1 MMDSTPNFT
10 PRAQEALKNSRDL
23 AIDYRSKLVGVDH
36 LLLGL
41 VSQGR
46 GLLREIFDVSGHSI
60 DEFSELVSECI
71 PKGKSKSNGV
81 SFSEEFKAILAIAYE
96 SAQSLN
102 QSYVGT
108 EHLLIAIIKYNS
120 PDTEFIFRESGV
132 NQQSLSIA
140 IKAHLLESSEIG
152 SSLRAEIEPEEESS
166 PMAINPQNSSQKNQK
181 SNSSLDSYAINY
193 NELAIDD
200 KFDKVICRESQLAEI
215 TEILCRKSK
224 NNPIL
229 LGQPGIGKT
238 ALVEGLARSIVK
250 SECSE
255 HLLGH
260 TIYGLDLAS
269 MIAGTK
275 YRGQFEERL
284 KNVINELKE
293 LPNLIL
299 FIDEMHT
306 LVGAGSAEGSM
317 DAANILKPMLARG
330 EIRCIG
336 ATTFEEYKKN
346 IEKDG
351 ALARRFQPVNA
362 NEPSKEE
369 CRKILEGIASSY
381 EGFHGVK
388 YSKQALDLCVDLSVK
403 YINDR
408 YLPDKA
414 IDLMDQAGSRVKI
427 HNFKRPQ
434 KAKELEEKL
443 EKLMIQEDKCK
454 TKKTKKSL
462 LDKQD
467 LVFIEYKKVIEK
479 WSKQNR
485 SQEHTVSSDDIHHV
499 VSKKIG
505 VPVDQ
510 ISQTGES
517 QYLQLETELN
527 KLIIGQEG
535 AIKSICKA
543 LIRNRAGLKDENKPI
558 GSFLMLGPSG
568 IGKTYTAKLLAEKLF
583 GSKDNF
589 IHISMTE
596 YSESHTGSKLI
607 GTAPGYVGFE
617 TSGQLTEKV
626 RKHPYSVVLFDEI
639 EKAHE
644 NVIQT
649 LLQILDEGIIKD
661 NIGREINFQNCVV
674 MMTGNIGSEIA
685 KGKTGVGFAAASQ
698 SNNSEEIKDKVK
710 KEALKKLSPEFL
722 NRLDE
727 LIVFNN
733 FKDDNLLNIIDLHLR
748 DLKAKLKK
756 RGITFFINKSAK
768 TKLFDQVAEIND
780 GARPIDRIIQNSI
793 TNPLSENLLANSG
806 ENFSKIKVSFT
817 KEEFNFKFE

>member
-23 AIDYRSKLVGVDH
+23 AIDYRSKSVGVDH

-46 GLLREIFDVSGHSI
+46 GLLREIFDVSGYSI
-60 DEFSELVSECI
+60 DEFSDSIAESLT
-71 PKGKSKSNGV
+71 KGKSKPKEVN
-81 SFSEEFKAILAIAYE
+81 FSEEFKAILAIAFE
-96 SAQSLN
+96 SASSLN

-120 PDTEFIFRESGV
+120 PDTEYLFRESGV
-132 NQQSLSIA
+132 NQQALSIA
-140 IKAHLLESSEIG
+140 IKAHLLESSEIS
-152 SSLRAEIEPEEESS
+152 SSLRAEIDSVEEPS
-166 PMAINPQNSSQKNQK
+166 PLAINPSPPAQKNQK
-181 SNSSLDSYAINY
+181 SSSSLESYAINY
-193 NELAIDD
+193 NDLAIDN

-260 TIYGLDLAS
+260 TIYALDLAA

-284 KNVINELKE
+284 KNVIKELKE

-351 ALARRFQPVNA
+351 ALARRFQPVHA
-362 NEPSKEE
+362 NEPSVNDCK
-369 CRKILEGIASSY
+369 KILKGIANSY
-381 EGFHGVK
+381 EGFHDVK
-388 YSKQALDLCVDLSVK
+388 YSQEALDLCVDLSVK
-403 YINDR
+403 YIHDR

-414 IDLMDQAGSRVKI
+414 IDLMDQAGSKVKI
-427 HNFKRPQ
+427 DNFKRPER
-434 KAKELEEKL
+434 AKKLEEKL
-443 EKLMIQEDKCK
+443 EKLMIQEDEAK

-462 LDKQD
+462 LEKQD
-467 LVFIEYKKVIEK
+467 TIFIEYKKVIQE
-479 WSKQNR
+479 WSAQNKLNKYI
-485 SQEHTVSSDDIHHV
+485 VGADDIHHV

-510 ISQTGES
+510 ISQTSEK
-517 QYLQLETELN
+517 QYLQLEPELN
-527 KLIIGQEG
+527 KLIIGQED

-543 LIRNRAGLKDENKPI
+543 LIRNRAGLKDKNKPI

-617 TSGQLTEKV
+617 TAGQLTEKV
-626 RKHPYSVVLFDEI
+626 RKHPYSVVLFDEV

-644 NVIQT
+644 NVLQT

-661 NIGREINFQNCVV
+661 NLGREINFQNCVI

-685 KGKTGVGFAAASQ
+685 KGKVGVGFAAASQ
-698 SNNSEEIKDKVK
+698 SNDSDEIKDRVK

-727 LIVFNN
+727 LIIFNN

-748 DLKAKLKK
+748 DLKQKLKQ
-756 RGITFFINKSAK
+756 RGITLFVNKSAK
-768 TKLFDQVAEIND
+768 IELFNQVSEIND
-780 GARPIDRIIQNSI
+780 GARPIDRIIQNNI
-793 TNPLSENLLANSG
+793 TNPLSENLLAKSG
-806 ENFSKIKVSFT
+806 EEFKKVKVGFV